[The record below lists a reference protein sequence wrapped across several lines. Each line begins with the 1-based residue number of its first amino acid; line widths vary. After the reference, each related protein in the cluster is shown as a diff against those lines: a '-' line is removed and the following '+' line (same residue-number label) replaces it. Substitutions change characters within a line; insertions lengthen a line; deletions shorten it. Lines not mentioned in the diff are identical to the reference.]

1 MVRNARSYNLQTYGT
16 MKVAATSMLLLAA
29 GCTTPRA
36 RNWSPD
42 EHSFPSEEMSIAPG
56 DALGVQFFGAP
67 ELSSTNL
74 VVRRDGRISM
84 HLVGD
89 VKVAGYTPHQVQSA
103 LKTLYEDQLQIK
115 EISVSVAALAPVYI
129 SGAVLNPGRL
139 NTARPITALEAIME
153 TGGFNEVQAEIRN
166 VLVIRHS
173 DGERATFALNYETI
187 LDGETDNPFY
197 LQPFDIVYVPRT
209 KIVKVDQWVDQHIS
223 RIIPATP
230 VTVSSEGEVFFS
242 P

>member
-1 MVRNARSYNLQTYGT
+1 MVRSARNYNLQTYAT
-16 MKVAATSMLLLAA
+16 MKVTAASMLILAA

-42 EHSFPSEEMSIAPG
+42 EHSFPSEEMLIAPG
-56 DALGVQFFGAP
+56 DALRVQFFGAP
-67 ELSSTNL
+67 ELSSDKM

-84 HLVGD
+84 HLIGD
-89 VKVAGYTPHQVQSA
+89 VKVAGYTPDQVQTA
-103 LKTLYEDQLQIK
+103 LKKLYEDQLHIK
-115 EISVSVAALAPVYI
+115 EISVSVASLAPVYI
-129 SGAVLNPGRL
+129 SGAVRNPGRL
-139 NTARPITALEAIME
+139 DTARPITALEAIME
-153 TGGFNEVQAEIRN
+153 RGGFNEVQAELRN

-173 DGERATFALNYETI
+173 DGERATFALNYETT

-209 KIVKVDQWVDQHIS
+209 KIVKIDQWVEQHIS

-230 VTVSSEGEVFFS
+230 VTVNSKGDVFFS